1 MHCTGRFLLP
11 GKPSILFIG
20 QMFGYLLTLLQNILL
35 CPFPR
40 YMIDCFTLESLR
52 PFPLL
57 WQLFEN
63 KPRSDWDTESRKLF
77 DQQTK
82 VVKGYFMEF
91 GVFIDLLMV
100 SGGVMRKIASA
111 KDREKLLEK
120 FVPVVSRRAGI
131 RKILEQIELSNHILR
146 SKNVRALVT
155 IETLKEDV
163 FVPLGRLLVSTWG
176 EIPLR
181 PYQHVFIEHT
191 QEMIERYRGIGPWA
205 TEGSESLNKY
215 IRLAHE
221 NQSRTNKEDACV
233 DVMHSIMMRNE
244 PSIGDW
250 MRGVFD

>member
-1 MHCTGRFLLP
+1 
-11 GKPSILFIG
+11 
-20 QMFGYLLTLLQNILL
+20 
-35 CPFPR
+35 
-40 YMIDCFTLESLR
+40 MIDCFTLESFR
-52 PFPLL
+52 PYPTV

-63 KPRSDWDTESRKLF
+63 KPRRDWDTEARTAFKA
-77 DQQTK
+77 QIK

-100 SGGVMRKIASA
+100 SGGVMRKIASP

-120 FVPVVSRRAGI
+120 FVPVVSRRDGI
-131 RKILEQIELSNHILR
+131 RVILQQIEWTNRILR
-146 SKNVRALVT
+146 SKKISDLVN
-155 IETLKEDV
+155 IGTLKEDV

-181 PYQHVFIEHT
+181 PYQHVGFEHA
-191 QEMIERYRGIGPWA
+191 QEMIERYHGIGPWA
-205 TEGSESLNKY
+205 TEGGESLNKY

-221 NQSRTNKEDACV
+221 NQARTNHEQACV